1 MNYFPADNPKN
12 LDFLE
17 IGKGKNKQSSQSQ
30 KSLGSNQQIN
40 ILDILKNLS
49 QQSNN
54 LKNWIICYW
63 SYNIFIHKIFNNLI
77 ILFLQI

>member
-54 LKNWIICYW
+54 LKN
-63 SYNIFIHKIFNNLI
+63 
-77 ILFLQI
+77 